1 MLACQVLHC
10 SIGLFFNLF
19 TLSTQ
24 DLSFRNRLVASLPS
38 SARGQML
45 QHSELVELPITTAL
59 SAPLDCTDHAY
70 FPIDC
75 FVSVVLP
82 VSGEADMEIALVG
95 NEGMFNIDTV
105 FGANSS
111 CFGARVMGPGRALK
125 IHKDALRMRR
135 AEDATLRQLL
145 FRYMD
150 VRACQTAQKAACMTR
165 HTVQQRLAR
174 TLLMLRDRAFS
185 TELFLTHESLAVM
198 LGVRRES
205 VSQAARCFQKRGL
218 ISYGRA
224 YLVLLEE
231 QLLERAA
238 CSCYQSDLDIYGRAL
253 QAED

>member
-1 MLACQVLHC
+1 M
-10 SIGLFFNLF
+10 
-19 TLSTQ
+19 STQ
-24 DLSFRNRLVASLPS
+24 DLSLRNLLVALLPS
-38 SARGQML
+38 SARGQLL
-45 QHSELVELPITTAL
+45 QHSQLVELPVTTAL
-59 SAPLDCTDHAY
+59 GPPLDCADYAY

-82 VSGEADMEIALVG
+82 VSGEADIEIALVG

-105 FGANSS
+105 FGANRS

-145 FRYMD
+145 FRYID
-150 VRACQTAQKAACMTR
+150 VRACQSAQKAACMTR

-205 VSQAARCFQKRGL
+205 VSQAARSFQTRGL

-224 YLVLLEE
+224 YLVLLDE
-231 QLLERAA
+231 QLLEQTA
-238 CSCYQSDLDIYGRAL
+238 CACYQADLDVYAQAL
-253 QAED
+253 DTGTAD